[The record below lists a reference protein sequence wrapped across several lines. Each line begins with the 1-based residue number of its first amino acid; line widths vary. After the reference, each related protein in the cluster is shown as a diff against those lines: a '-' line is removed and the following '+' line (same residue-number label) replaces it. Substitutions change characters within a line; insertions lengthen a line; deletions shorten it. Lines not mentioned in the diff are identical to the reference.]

1 MLPLAHVLLVIML
14 LAARAAAQDTSA
26 NENRTAGWAVGT
38 ASVTF
43 EIRNAGLPVRGSIGG
58 LEATVCFDPDEPAA
72 GRIVA
77 SVDPATIDTGI
88 GLRDRHLARRGYFEV
103 AKYGRIE
110 MRSLSLDRTGTG
122 YTGTFALRIRDIERE
137 VEIPFT
143 FEGSGANAR
152 IAGSL
157 ELDRLDYGI
166 GSESLILSDTV
177 TITVDL
183 TLVRSA
189 WSCR

>member
-1 MLPLAHVLLVIML
+1 MLPPVHALSVFLL
-14 LAARAAAQDTSA
+14 LAAGAAAQDTPA
-26 NENRTAGWAVGT
+26 HQAVPAGWAVDT

-43 EIRNAGLPVRGSIGG
+43 EIRNAGLPVRGSFGG

-72 GRIVA
+72 GSIVA
-77 SVDPATIDTGI
+77 SIDPATIDTGI

-103 AKYGRIE
+103 AKYGRIQ
-110 MRSLSLDRTGTG
+110 MRSVRLDRAAAG
-122 YTGTFALRIRDIERE
+122 YTGTFALRIRDVERE

-157 ELDRLDYGI
+157 DLNRLDWGI
-166 GSESLILSDTV
+166 GKESLILSDDV
-177 TITVDL
+177 TITVEL
-183 TLVRSA
+183 TLSPA
-189 WSCR
+189 PLSCH